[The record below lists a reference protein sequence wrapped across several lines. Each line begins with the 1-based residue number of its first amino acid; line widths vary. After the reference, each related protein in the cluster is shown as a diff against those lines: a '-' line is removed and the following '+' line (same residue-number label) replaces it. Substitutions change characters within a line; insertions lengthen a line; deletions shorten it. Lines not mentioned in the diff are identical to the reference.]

1 MDWLILGHNNNNNKI
16 KPAKKA
22 IRRKKLKQ
30 RLKQRQKQKPKDF
43 SFTKTKT
50 KTKTKGESQDFQKVQ
65 VYAPHNYV
73 FNIFPPNTFPR
84 KIEIILAFMKGI
96 TVREQ
101 KYSFT
106 SAIIFPCKDKAHKQF
121 FDNSM
126 NKFWTD
132 TDSGETIETVL
143 RSYVK
148 KIRTLRAPLRRFLHV
163 WRSSRLRCINTEDVV
178 TMEPPKDPVYIVD
191 WSSGSKSVFEASTLM
206 RDITQRL
213 LHHDGFFDCIQHP
226 RNPYTNLP
234 LTQSQKISVWNQ
246 LARSKTPASSAFT
259 GFRQC
264 RWILLRFVMEYNIQ
278 LQLHAFRTTM
288 RTPTHQDYRER
299 LSDFIQFSYEQED
312 IDYPGYII
320 SKALLEVP
328 NHPLLK
334 LWASLCTR
342 YYEANIIYSKVPYK
356 IITIQEDVLDK
367 TIPLTRRH
375 KELLQ
380 SNIK

>member
-1 MDWLILGHNNNNNKI
+1 MDWLIIGYNNKM

-22 IRRKKLKQ
+22 IRRKKLK
-30 RLKQRQKQKPKDF
+30 LKQKQRQKPKDF
-43 SFTKTKT
+43 SFTKT
-50 KTKTKGESQDFQKVQ
+50 KTKTKGESQDFQKVK

-96 TVREQ
+96 TIREQ
-101 KYSFT
+101 KYSFA
-106 SAIIFPCKDKAHKQF
+106 SAIRFPCKDNAHKQF

-126 NKFWTD
+126 NKFWTE
-132 TDSGETIETVL
+132 TDSGETIETVF

-163 WRSSRLRCINTEDVV
+163 WRASRLRCINTEDIV

-191 WSSGSKSVFEASTLM
+191 WKSRSKSVFESSTLM

-213 LHHDGFFDCIQHP
+213 LHHDGFFDCTQEP
-226 RNPYTNLP
+226 RNPYTNMP
-234 LTQSQKISVWNQ
+234 LTQSQIISVWNQ
-246 LARSKTPASSAFT
+246 LARSKTPASSVFT

-264 RWILLRFVMEYNIQ
+264 RWILYKFVIEYNIQ
-278 LQLHAFRTTM
+278 LQVHAFRTTM
-288 RTPTHQDYRER
+288 RIPTHQDYRDR

-312 IDYPGYII
+312 LDYPGYII

-356 IITIQEDVLDK
+356 ILTIQEDVLDK
-367 TIPLTRRH
+367 TIPLIRRH
-375 KELLQ
+375 KELLH
-380 SNIK
+380 SHIK